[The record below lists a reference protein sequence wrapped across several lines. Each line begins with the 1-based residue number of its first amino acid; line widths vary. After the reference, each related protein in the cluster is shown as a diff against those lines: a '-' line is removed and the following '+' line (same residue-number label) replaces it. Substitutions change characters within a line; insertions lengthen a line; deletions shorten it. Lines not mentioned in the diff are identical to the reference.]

1 MNLLPLSFV
10 LALAQTTALEPAPP
24 PPWSNLGAV
33 VVLAAP
39 EGSRTPQATGGP
51 SYDLHCWR
59 SIIRHGHWACLTG
72 AVIPNSGYAA
82 FVSTDLWAQ
91 NAGPQQKVALMLGV
105 GFVGSSNWRPGLFFT
120 LKTWVDKKVAP
131 SP

>member
-1 MNLLPLSFV
+1 MKIFLLSLFLLPMAAV
-10 LALAQTTALEPAPP
+10 GQEVPV

-33 VVLAAP
+33 VAFSAP
-39 EGSRTPQATGGP
+39 VGSHTPQASGGP

-59 SIIRHGHWACLTG
+59 SVTRHGHWACLTG

-82 FVSTDLWAQ
+82 FVSTDLWTQ
-91 NAGPQQKVALMLGV
+91 NVGPQQKAALMAGV

-120 LKTWVDKKVAP
+120 LKTWIDKKAVP
-131 SP
+131 QP